1 MDPTT
6 GCGQLWLENQRL
18 LAEYGKLLELFQ
30 RVLDGDQ
37 PPETIQIDLEK
48 KSWAIV
54 LDCSKQSS
62 GVEVDGEADV
72 ETAAHEEPPS

>member
-18 LAEYGKLLELFQ
+18 LEEYGKLLELFQ

-37 PPETIQIDLEK
+37 PAETIQIDLEK

-54 LDCSKQSS
+54 LDCSS
-62 GVEVDGEADV
+62 GVEVDGDADV